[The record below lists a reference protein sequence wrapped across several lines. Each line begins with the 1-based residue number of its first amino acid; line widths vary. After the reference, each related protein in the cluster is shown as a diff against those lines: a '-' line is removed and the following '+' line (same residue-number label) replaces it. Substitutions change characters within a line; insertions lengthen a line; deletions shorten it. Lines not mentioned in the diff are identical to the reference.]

1 MLWAVERNYVERVRI
16 LLEHSV
22 SPGSKYPGRP
32 GFATRPANVLALLLG
47 NTEIAALLGKQGS
60 ETPLLT
66 PSEALLAR
74 CMLKDE
80 YDPLSLPGRDTP
92 LVKQAIAEF
101 PDAVVR
107 ATSLRRP
114 RAVERLAGLGF
125 EVNYLDRITPLHQAA
140 MDGALDLVKT
150 LLWLGADPGIRDT
163 EFQTEPAAWARYFG
177 ANEVAG
183 FLESAPNDTT
193 GDGLF
198 QLEPQRTER

>member
-1 MLWAVERNYVERVRI
+1 MLWAVGQNYVERTRL

-22 SPGSKYPGRP
+22 SPQSKYPGRP
-32 GFATRPANVLALLLG
+32 GFASRPANVLALLLG
-47 NTEIAALLGKQGS
+47 NIEIAEMLRKSGS

-74 CMLKDE
+74 CMVEDE
-80 YDPLSLPGRDTP
+80 YDPLSLPGHDTP
-92 LVKQAIAEF
+92 VVKQAIAEF

-107 ATSLRRP
+107 ATSLHRP
-114 RAVERLAGLGF
+114 RALERLAGLGF
-125 EVNYLDRITPLHQAA
+125 DVNYLDRITPLHQAA

-150 LLWLGADPGIRDT
+150 LIWLGADPGIRDA

-183 FLESAPNDTT
+183 FLESSPNGTA
-193 GDGLF
+193 GDGTY
-198 QLEPQRTER
+198 QLETQRTER